1 MNEKHVSRSKKF
13 NKKTKQKE
21 ESFGN
26 VWLVLEVER
35 EVEKKTITIF
45 LFDNFLKWHEK
56 ASMWIK
62 KKKEKGKSVVSKVKS
77 KKEEKKCCGWFSK
90 VGGKSSH
97 CFSDLSTC
105 TTQVFGTHFKIG
117 SSSFCHFNL

>member
-1 MNEKHVSRSKKF
+1 MSKGVTNLNE
-13 NKKTKQKE
+13 KKTKKE

-26 VWLVLEVER
+26 VWLVLGVER
-35 EVEKKTITIF
+35 EVEKKTINIF
-45 LFDNFLKWHEK
+45 LCDNFLKGHEK
-56 ASMWIK
+56 ASMCPK
-62 KKKEKGKSVVSKVKS
+62 KKKEKGKSVVYKVKS

-117 SSSFCHFNL
+117 TFNL